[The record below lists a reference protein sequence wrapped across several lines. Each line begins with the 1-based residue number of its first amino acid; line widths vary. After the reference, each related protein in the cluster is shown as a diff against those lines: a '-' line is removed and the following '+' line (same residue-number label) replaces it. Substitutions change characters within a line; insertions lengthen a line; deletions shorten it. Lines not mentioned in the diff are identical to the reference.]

1 MNNRSK
7 WCSVFLYPYIWIKVI
22 SVIPYQKRMSTGPS
36 SPTVCAR
43 YVFWYDESRVRHLWQ
58 YACRWCLCHVTG
70 GLITNIIN
78 WLQFFSWYPG
88 FYGLN
93 ALLKSHPNNVITL
106 FQELFFFFFCKFPL
120 WQKLN
125 RKGRRLKRVPYHQS
139 KPDNSLAWGW
149 INYIFMLACQI

>member
-1 MNNRSK
+1 MINNLHNYMNVTSGTSLEHNRHLLFFFFFFLISWQSISIFNRLRDVFCTTVQFRVRQVLKADPQVSARECMNNRSK

-78 WLQFFSWYPG
+78 WLQFFS
-88 FYGLN
+88 
-93 ALLKSHPNNVITL
+93 
-106 FQELFFFFFCKFPL
+106 
-120 WQKLN
+120 
-125 RKGRRLKRVPYHQS
+125 
-139 KPDNSLAWGW
+139 
-149 INYIFMLACQI
+149 